1 MLYEYLVR
9 YHAGA
14 LAAVAAYAVWLAVT
28 YMGKPDQVSRPL
40 HCLADVVVLYVVVIA
55 IDAVAQAAAPQGL
68 RGLEGAYNAC
78 RAAAESGT
86 QLLTQVVQSY
96 VVGVLPIVGY
106 PLLAIVQDSTGWSRS
121 LIEYGV
127 SLYSS
132 TAAIYWILALFSEP
146 LLAAGAF
153 LLPLPR
159 TRRVGAVLV
168 SIVLAFTIS
177 APMSAN
183 ACSRGAVEF
192 QGFAGF
198 GSIILNSTTSITSLN
213 VTKLVQQAWGIADAL
228 GKAAPTYFNGAIEA
242 AFWAGLAAT
251 VIGGLAYIFK
261 ELEL

>member
-1 MLYEYLVR
+1 M
-9 YHAGA
+9 
-14 LAAVAAYAVWLAVT
+14 
-28 YMGKPDQVSRPL
+28 
-40 HCLADVVVLYVVVIA
+40 
-55 IDAVAQAAAPQGL
+55 
-68 RGLEGAYNAC
+68 
-78 RAAAESGT
+78 
-86 QLLTQVVQSY
+86 
-96 VVGVLPIVGY
+96 
-106 PLLAIVQDSTGWSRS
+106 
-121 LIEYGV
+121 
-127 SLYSS
+127 
-132 TAAIYWILALFSEP
+132 
-146 LLAAGAF
+146 GAF

-159 TRRVGAVLV
+159 TRRVGAVLA
-168 SIVLAFTIS
+168 STVLAFTLS

-192 QGFAGF
+192 RGFAGF